1 MLTRTPRGSSD
12 KNDLLARGVMLWR
25 CIADDYEQR
34 ILVGKYEN
42 GAKLP
47 PESEIAAQYGVN
59 RHTVR
64 RAMAELGARG
74 LVRTERGSGTFVKTD
89 KLDYR
94 IGRRTRFSEIVAAAG
109 HEAEG
114 RLQGHRH
121 EPASEEIAAH
131 LGLKAGDDVVRLEIL
146 RAADR
151 VPISVAT
158 TWLSAQRYADA
169 AKIFRQARSI
179 TRTLNHYG
187 ITSYARKWT
196 RISASF
202 TDAVDAG
209 RLRLSV
215 QRPILV
221 VESLDVTSDGE
232 PILTTRGRFAADRVA
247 LIVES

>member
-1 MLTRTPRGSSD
+1 MLTRTPRRASD
-12 KNDLLARGVMLWR
+12 KNHLLARGVMLWR
-25 CIADDYEQR
+25 CIADDFEQT
-34 ILVGKYEN
+34 ILIGKHEN
-42 GAKLP
+42 GARLP
-47 PESEIAAQYGVN
+47 AESEIAARYGVN

-64 RAMAELGARG
+64 RAMAELAARG
-74 LVRTERGSGTFVKTD
+74 LVRTERGSGTYVKTD

-94 IGRRTRFSEIVAAAG
+94 IGQRTRFSEIVAAAG

-121 EPASEEIAAH
+121 EPASDEIAGN
-131 LGLKAGDDVVRLEIL
+131 LGLKPGSDVVRLEIL

-158 TWLSAQRYADA
+158 TWLSAERYDDA
-169 AKIFRQARSI
+169 AKIFRRLRSI
-179 TRTLNHYG
+179 TRTLDHYG
-187 ITSYARKWT
+187 VSGYRRKWT
-196 RISASF
+196 RISAGF

-215 QRPILV
+215 HRPILV
-221 VESLDVTSDGE
+221 VESLDVTANDE

>member
-1 MLTRTPRGSSD
+1 MLTRTPRSSSD
-12 KNDLLARGVMLWR
+12 KNNLLARGVMLWR
-25 CIADDYEQR
+25 CIADDYEQT
-34 ILVGKYEN
+34 ILIGRYEN
-42 GAKLP
+42 GVKLP
-47 PESEIAAQYGVN
+47 PESEIAARYGVN

-64 RAMAELGARG
+64 RAIAELGARG
-74 LVRTERGSGTFVKTD
+74 LVRTERGSGTYVKTD

-94 IGRRTRFSEIVAAAG
+94 IGQRTRFSEIVAAAG

-114 RLQGHRH
+114 RLQGHKH
-121 EPASEEIAAH
+121 EPASEEIAAR
-131 LGLKAGDDVVRLEIL
+131 LGLKAGTDVVRLEIL

-158 TWLSAQRYADA
+158 SWLSAQRYPDA
-169 AKIFRQARSI
+169 AKVFRRLRSI
-179 TRTLNHYG
+179 TRTLDHYG
-187 ITSYARKWT
+187 VTGYTRKWT
-196 RISASF
+196 RISAGF

-215 QRPILV
+215 HRPILV
-221 VESLDVTSDGE
+221 VESLDVAADGE

>member
-1 MLTRTPRGSSD
+1 MLTRTPRGTS
-12 KNDLLARGVMLWR
+12 KNNLLARGVMLWR
-25 CIADDYEQR
+25 CIADDYEQT
-34 ILVGKYEN
+34 ILIGKYEN

-47 PESEIAAQYGVN
+47 PESEIAARYGVN

-64 RAMAELGARG
+64 RAMSELGARG
-74 LVRTERGSGTFVKTD
+74 LVRTERGSGTFVRTD
-89 KLDYR
+89 KLNYP
-94 IGRRTRFSEIVAAAG
+94 IGQRTRFSEIVAAAG

-121 EPASEEIAAH
+121 EPASEEVAAR
-131 LGLKAGDDVVRLEIL
+131 LGLKAGTDVVRLEIL

-158 TWLSAQRYADA
+158 TWLPGQRFPDA
-169 AKIFRQARSI
+169 AKIYRQLRSI
-179 TRTLNHYG
+179 TRMLDHYG
-187 ITSYARKWT
+187 ASGYTRKWT
-196 RISASF
+196 RISAGF

-221 VESLDVTSDGE
+221 VDSLDVAGDGE

>member
-12 KNDLLARGVMLWR
+12 KDSLLARGVMLWR
-25 CIADDYEQR
+25 CIADDYEQT

-47 PESEIAAQYGVN
+47 AESEIAARYGVN

-74 LVRTERGSGTFVKTD
+74 LVRTERGSGTYVRTD

-94 IGRRTRFSEIVAAAG
+94 IGQRTRFSEIVAAAG

-121 EPASEEIAAH
+121 EPASADIAGH
-131 LGLKAGDDVVRLEIL
+131 LGLKPGDSVVRMEIL

-158 TWLSAQRYADA
+158 TWMPADRYDDA
-169 AKIFRQARSI
+169 AKIFRRLRSI
-179 TRTLNHYG
+179 TRTLEHYG
-187 ITSYARKWT
+187 IRSYRRKWT
-196 RISASF
+196 RISAGF

-215 QRPILV
+215 HRPILV
-221 VESLDVTSDGE
+221 VESLDVTTSGE